1 MRNRKI
7 TTMFAILLF
16 AASQG
21 AYSQTERDT
30 LQRELEATLEQVV
43 NKKRRLQQASEY
55 YERQLEMMKLED
67 AFNYIRAD
75 EGRPTSN
82 LRLLRQ
88 QIDVEKRLDEA
99 RFRQTELRMLEEKI
113 RRLQEALQS
122 QEGEIDG
129 QGELLRQLEEW
140 KREDAQ
146 QTREA
151 LRRRRAGP
159 WIRE

>member
-1 MRNRKI
+1 MKKI
-7 TTMFAILLF
+7 IILLLTLLF
-16 AASQG
+16 AVSQG

-30 LQRELEATLEQVV
+30 LQRELEAALEQVV

-55 YERQLEMMKLED
+55 YERQLETMKLEE
-67 AFNYIRAD
+67 AFNY
-75 EGRPTSN
+75 EGRQPISSN

-99 RFRQTELRMLEEKI
+99 RFRQTELRVREEKI

-122 QEGEIDG
+122 QDREIDG
-129 QGELLRQLEEW
+129 IGKLLLRQLEEW

-151 LRRRRAGP
+151 LRKRRAG
-159 WIRE
+159 ILIQEYF